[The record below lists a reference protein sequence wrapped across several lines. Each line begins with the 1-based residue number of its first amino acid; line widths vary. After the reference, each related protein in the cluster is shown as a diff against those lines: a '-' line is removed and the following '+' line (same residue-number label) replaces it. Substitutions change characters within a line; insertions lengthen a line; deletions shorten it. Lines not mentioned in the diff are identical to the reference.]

1 MKKISVVVPM
11 YNESEVISTFT
22 NELFKILDNLSNYL
36 FEIIFV
42 NDGSTDNTLDLMKIE
57 QEKHSDI
64 IIVNLSRNFGHE
76 PAVAAGL
83 HHVSGDAVIPMDA
96 DLQDPPSLIPE
107 MIAKWEEGYEVV
119 NAKRKSRKDDTI
131 FKRKTAGL
139 FYKIISKWSG
149 KVKIPQNV
157 GHFRLISKRVL
168 EHVNSLEE
176 VSRVFR
182 VEVPFVG
189 FKTTEVLFERPQ
201 RAKGKT
207 HYNIKSMNKL
217 ALDSIITT
225 STTPL
230 TFITIM
236 AVVTMIFTILSCVGE
251 LSLFLVDIIGKFSIL
266 NGLYYMMWLIL
277 NVLLIVS
284 SFIMLSLAIISQYN
298 ARAFAEAQNRPFY
311 IVDNII
317 KKD

>member
-42 NDGSTDNTLDLMKIE
+42 NDGSTDNTLDLMKLE
-57 QEKHSDI
+57 QEKHSNI

-230 TFITIM
+230 TFISIM
-236 AVVTMIFTILSCVGE
+236 AVVTMIFTILSCIGE
-251 LSLFLVDIIGKFSIL
+251 LSLFLIDIIGKFYIL
-266 NGLYYMMWLIL
+266 DGLYYMMWLIL
-277 NVLLIVS
+277 NVLLVIS

>member
-22 NELFKILDNLSNYL
+22 NELFKTLDNLSNYL

-42 NDGSTDNTLDLMKIE
+42 NDGSTDNTLDLMKLE
-57 QEKHSDI
+57 QEKHSNI

-201 RAKGKT
+201 RVKGKT

-236 AVVTMIFTILSCVGE
+236 AVVTMIFTILSCIGE
-251 LSLFLVDIIGKFSIL
+251 LSLFLIDIIGKFYIL
-266 NGLYYMMWLIL
+266 DGLYYMMWLIL
-277 NVLLIVS
+277 NVLLVIS

>member
-1 MKKISVVVPM
+1 MRKISIVVPM
-11 YNESEVISTFT
+11 YNECEVISTFT
-22 NELFKILDNLSNYL
+22 NELFKVLNTMDKYS

-42 NDGSTDNTLDLMKIE
+42 NDGSSDNTLELMKEE
-57 QEKHSDI
+57 QKKHQEI
-64 IIVNLSRNFGHE
+64 VIVNLSRNFGHE
-76 PAVAAGL
+76 PAVSAGL
-83 HHVSGDAVIPMDA
+83 HHATGDAIIPMDA

-107 MIAKWEEGYEVV
+107 MVKKWEEGYEVV
-119 NAKRKSRKDDTI
+119 NAKRKSRKDDTF
-131 FKRKTAGL
+131 FKRKTAGM

-149 KVKIPQNV
+149 KIKIPQNV
-157 GHFRLISKRVL
+157 GHFRLVSKKVL

-230 TFITIM
+230 TFITMM
-236 AVVTMIFTILSCVGE
+236 AIITTIITFVSSIGE
-251 LSLFLVDIIGKFSIL
+251 LSLFLVDIIGKFNIL
-266 NGLYYMMWLIL
+266 NDIYYVLWLIM
-277 NVLLIVS
+277 NVMLIIS
-284 SFIMLSLAIISQYN
+284 SFIMVSLAIISQYN

-311 IVDNII
+311 IVESVI